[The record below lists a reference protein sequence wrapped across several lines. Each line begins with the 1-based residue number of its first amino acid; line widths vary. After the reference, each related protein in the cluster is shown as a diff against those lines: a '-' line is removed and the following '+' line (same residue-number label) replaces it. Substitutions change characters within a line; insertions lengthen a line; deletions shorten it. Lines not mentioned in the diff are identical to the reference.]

1 MIEGVS
7 KQTPLS
13 ELDSV
18 DRHRAR
24 VAALLPSTPV
34 RQRPLADCSGLAL
47 AEDLVA
53 ALPLPPF
60 DNTAMDG
67 YAVRAADLA
76 ETPPQR
82 PAELPVTADVP
93 AGRTDVPALEPGAAH
108 RIMTGALLPD
118 GADAIVPVER
128 TDGGTAT
135 VRIEQAPRQGAHIRR
150 AGEDVTSGSVVLS
163 AGTELHAARLG
174 VAAAIG
180 ADPVAVHEPPRVLV
194 LSTGSELVEP
204 GKPLQPGQI
213 YESNGIMIADAV
225 REAGGCA
232 RLLRFVPDNVD
243 ELHRALDDEL
253 DGTDLIIT
261 SGGVSAGAYEV
272 VKDAFAEHGVAFHK
286 IAMQPGMPQ
295 GCGRYRDRT
304 AVVTLPGNPVSAMV
318 SFEVFVRPAL
328 RAAAGH
334 AVAERPQRRAA
345 ITEGLVSTEDK
356 RQFRRGTYDLA
367 AGTVAPEGG
376 PGSHLLSALARANCL
391 VEIPEEI
398 TSVPAG
404 TPVGIRLLD

>member
-1 MIEGVS
+1 MIGGVS
-7 KQTPLS
+7 KETPLS

-18 DRHRAR
+18 ARHRDR

-34 RQRPLADCSGLAL
+34 RRRPLADCAGLAL
-47 AEDLVA
+47 AEDLIA

-76 ETPPQR
+76 EAGPER
-82 PAELPVTADVP
+82 PVALPVSADVP
-93 AGRTDVPALEPGAAH
+93 AGRTDVPALEPGTAH
-108 RIMTGALLPD
+108 RIMTGALLPE

-135 VRIEQAPRQGAHIRR
+135 VRIGQAPQPGAHVRR
-150 AGEDVTSGSVVLS
+150 AGEDVTRGSVVLP

-174 VAAAIG
+174 VAAAVG
-180 ADPVAVHEPPRVLV
+180 ADPVAVREPPRVLV

-225 REAGGCA
+225 RAAGGSA

-243 ELHRALDDEL
+243 ELHRALDEEL

-272 VKDAFAEHGVAFHK
+272 VKDALAEHGVTFHK

-334 AVAERPQRRAA
+334 SAIERPQRRAA
-345 ITEGLVSTEDK
+345 ITEDLTSTEGK
-356 RQFRRGTYDLA
+356 RQFRRGTHDPA
-367 AGTVAPEGG
+367 TGSVTPEGG

-391 VEIPEEI
+391 VEIPEDV

-404 TPVGIRLLD
+404 AQVVIRVLE